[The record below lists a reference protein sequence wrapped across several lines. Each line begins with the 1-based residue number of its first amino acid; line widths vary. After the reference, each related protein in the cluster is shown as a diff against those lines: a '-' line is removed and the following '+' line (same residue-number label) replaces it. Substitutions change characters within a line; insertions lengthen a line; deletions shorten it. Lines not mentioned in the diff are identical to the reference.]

1 MLRRIADNLWVA
13 RAARDTLTWRA
24 LKGRLTA
31 SELDRPTL
39 PIALRGLPGRWPC
52 GPGRPT

>member
-1 MLRRIADNLWVA
+1 MLRRIADNFW
-13 RAARDTLTWRA
+13 AARDTLTWRA

-52 GPGRPT
+52 GPG